1 MRELDAR
8 RRRGELPV
16 NRGAC
21 SIAGGFD
28 RGEFVDQRCFSRN
41 TALQALARKDT
52 QFNFGHV
59 QPTSMLRRIVKLQ
72 LLPHPVGFRGG
83 KRFVERAR
91 FVSIE
96 IV

>member
-21 SIAGGFD
+21 RIAGGFD
-28 RGEFVDQRCFSRN
+28 RGEFVDKRCFSRN
-41 TALQALARKDT
+41 TALQALARKDP

-72 LLPHPVGFRGG
+72 LLPQPMGFSRGKG
-83 KRFVERAR
+83 LVERSR
-91 FVSIE
+91 VCGY
-96 IV
+96 